1 MKDSRLITNNLI
13 STNVSIIF
21 YIEDEFGKISKF
33 TKTLSNIKETASY
46 EDIYAAA
53 SAVAKLYDYNKYDI
67 KLITTNLIE
76 NDVFQTLEEPL
87 VEETTESDTLENLHT
102 DNIE

>member
-46 EDIYAAA
+46 
-53 SAVAKLYDYNKYDI
+53 
-67 KLITTNLIE
+67 
-76 NDVFQTLEEPL
+76 
-87 VEETTESDTLENLHT
+87 
-102 DNIE
+102 